1 MTVRR
6 RGLPRPF
13 ALVVCVAA
21 LGAAGAA
28 LPALAFAADRSP
40 GDDALALSVTTY
52 GPNVLRPGEP
62 LLVGTSVSNSSPD
75 PVLDAVA
82 SVSITVDP
90 ITDRTVLDPWASGDL
105 DLPTRLVA
113 QATPGGATGIS
124 PSGSVAF
131 TLVAS
136 PDSLGLP
143 AGTSGVYGVEVDLQH
158 AGVTVRSVYT
168 FVTWLDAV
176 PAATPVSVVVLASGS
191 PERIDALLATAGQ
204 SGVTFA
210 VDPTAASAEAVSQL
224 AGLETLLLPARNID
238 VASLAHAGNANLLD
252 HALALS
258 RTAAQ
263 GPLATA
269 PWLAVVPDV
278 DDSIRGLA
286 IERGADAIL
295 VVPTFSE
302 SAPDLAGFS
311 GTVPPGVAVDGAEPT
326 GPLLLFPDSA
336 LSAAL
341 VAGPPGSAITPAR
354 VVAETALLSAGNT
367 AGNPVIAVA
376 GPSWSI
382 ESDHRSGTLS
392 ALLTSP
398 WVRITPLQDTLAP
411 TAPRATA
418 TVPST
423 VSSSTQIPGTLIAA
437 AGASVRGLDA
447 LAAATADPAGLEA
460 APLDALLTATAFD
473 RRTDPAARD
482 AALQSAITSID
493 TLRSSVAIPAGSTL
507 NLISSSGKIPVT
519 ITNALETDVTVRV
532 VLQSGAPILRIE
544 DQPLVTLAPGASQQ
558 ILVPVTAISSGN
570 VVVDVS
576 LANADGARLTP
587 VTEVALRIHAQW
599 GNAFTLGVAALGL
612 LLLVAGTARTLRRGR
627 AETRLGPSDLPPD
640 EDA

>member
-1 MTVRR
+1 MTLRR
-6 RGLPRPF
+6 RGRPRPS

-21 LGAAGAA
+21 LGVAGAA
-28 LPALAFAADRSP
+28 LPALAFAADPSP
-40 GDDALALSVTTY
+40 GNDALALSVTTF

-62 LLVGTSVSNSSPD
+62 LLVGTAVSNSSPD
-75 PVLDAVA
+75 PILDAVA

-90 ITDRTVLDPWASGDL
+90 ITERTALDPWAAGDL
-105 DLPTRLVA
+105 GLATRLVA
-113 QATPGGATGIS
+113 QAAPGGAAGIS
-124 PSGSVAF
+124 PSGSVDF
-131 TLVAS
+131 TLIAS
-136 PDSLGLP
+136 PASLGLP
-143 AGTSGVYGVEVDLQH
+143 AGTFGVYGVEIDLQH
-158 AGVTVRSVYT
+158 AGVTVRSIHT

-176 PAATPVSVVVLASGS
+176 PAVTPVSVVVLASGS

-204 SGVTFA
+204 SRVTFA
-210 VDPTAASAEAVSQL
+210 VDPTAASAEAVAQL
-224 AGLETLLLPARNID
+224 AGLETLLLPAHNVD
-238 VASLAHAGNANLLD
+238 VASLAHAGNSNLLD

-278 DDSIRGLA
+278 DASIRGLA
-286 IERGADAIL
+286 VDSGADAIL

-302 SAPDLAGFS
+302 SAPDLSGYAGA
-311 GTVPPGVAVDGAEPT
+311 VPPGVAVDQAVPT
-326 GPLLLFPDSA
+326 GPLFLLPDSA

-354 VVAETALLSAGNT
+354 VVAETALLSAGNI
-367 AGNPVIAVA
+367 ASNPVIAVA

-398 WVRITPLQDTLAP
+398 WVRVIPLQEALAP

-423 VSSSTQIPGTLIAA
+423 ASSSTQIPSTLVAA

-460 APLDALLTATAFD
+460 APLDGLLAATAFD

-482 AALQSAITSID
+482 AALQSAIASVD

-507 NLISSSGKIPVT
+507 NLISSTGKIPVT
-519 ITNALETDVTVRV
+519 VTNALDTDVTVRV
-532 VLQSGAPILRIE
+532 VLQSGSPILRIE
-544 DQPLVTLAPGASQQ
+544 DQPLVTLPPGGSQQ

-570 VVVDVS
+570 VVVRVS
-576 LANADGARLTP
+576 LANADGEKLTP
-587 VTEVALRIHAQW
+587 ITEVSLRIRAQW
-599 GNAFTLGVAALGL
+599 GDAFTLGIAALGL

-627 AETRLGPSDLPPD
+627 AETRLKPSDLPLD